1 MTFWK
6 KQNCQDRKQ
15 IVVARDRKKRKGLT
29 TRGLREL
36 SGVTEIFFI
45 LLMVILCS
53 SKYRIIHMKKSEFCH
68 NNPDLKKKSKREL
81 PDT

>member
-6 KQNCQDRKQ
+6 KQNCQDRKENM
-15 IVVARDRKKRKGLT
+15 VARDRRKRKGLT

-53 SKYRIIHMKKSEFCH
+53 SKYRIMHMKKSELCL
-68 NNPDLKKKSKREL
+68 NNPEFKKK
-81 PDT
+81 